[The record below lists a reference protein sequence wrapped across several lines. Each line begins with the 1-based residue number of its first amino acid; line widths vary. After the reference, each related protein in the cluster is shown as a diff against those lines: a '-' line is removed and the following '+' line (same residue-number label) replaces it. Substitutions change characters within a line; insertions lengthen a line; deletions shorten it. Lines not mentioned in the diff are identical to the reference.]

1 VPEGAATQ
9 TKPAYAGWM
18 FYAGTWI
25 GLRNKG
31 EEAMTK
37 QYCGFVVVLCA
48 CLLLAACGQSAGDA
62 TTEENHPVV
71 IEQLTGQDPTREI
84 LTEDAAKRLDVQTA
98 AARDAEVN
106 GAKRTV
112 IPYAA
117 IIYDT
122 EGATWVYLNPAPL
135 TFVRHPVTVDDIK
148 GDQAFLA
155 DALPAGSAVV
165 TVGVA
170 ELYGAESEF
179 EEE

>member
-1 VPEGAATQ
+1 
-9 TKPAYAGWM
+9 
-18 FYAGTWI
+18 
-25 GLRNKG
+25 
-31 EEAMTK
+31 
-37 QYCGFVVVLCA
+37 VLIFA
-48 CLLLAACGQSAGDA
+48 CLLLSACGQAPADMA
-62 TTEENHPVV
+62 TEESHPATV
-71 IEQLTGQDPTREI
+71 EQLQGQDPTREI
-84 LTEDAAKRLDVQTA
+84 LTEDAVKRLDIQTA
-98 AARDAEVN
+98 AASDAEVN
-106 GAKRTV
+106 GAKQTV

-148 GDQAFLA
+148 GDQAFLS

>member
-1 VPEGAATQ
+1 M
-9 TKPAYAGWM
+9 K
-18 FYAGTWI
+18 
-25 GLRNKG
+25 
-31 EEAMTK
+31 K
-37 QYCGFVVVLCA
+37 QYRWLVVGLIFA
-48 CLLLAACGQSAGDA
+48 SLLISACGQGSEA
-62 TTEENHPVV
+62 TTAEEDHPVTV
-71 IEQLTGQDPTREI
+71 EELQGDEPTRET
-84 LTEDAAKRLDVQTA
+84 LTEDAAKRLDIQTA
-98 AARDAEVN
+98 TISEAEVN

-122 EGATWVYLNPAPL
+122 EGATWVYLNPEPL
-135 TFVRHPVTVDDIK
+135 TFVRHPITVDDIK

-155 DALPAGSAVV
+155 DALPADSAVV

>member
-1 VPEGAATQ
+1 
-9 TKPAYAGWM
+9 
-18 FYAGTWI
+18 
-25 GLRNKG
+25 
-31 EEAMTK
+31 MTK
-37 QYCGFVVVLCA
+37 YYHRMVAVLLCA
-48 CLLLAACGQSAGDA
+48 VLLLSACGQAPADTA
-62 TTEENHPVV
+62 TEENPQVTV
-71 IEQLTGQDPTREI
+71 ESLEGQDPTRET
-84 LTEDAAKRLDVQTA
+84 LTEDAAKRLDIQTA
-98 AARDAEVN
+98 AAHDAELN

-122 EGATWVYLNPAPL
+122 EGATWVYLNPEPL
-135 TFVRHPVTVDDIK
+135 TFVRHPVAVDDIK
-148 GDQAFLA
+148 GDQAFLS